1 MLHERFGF
9 QLPRIMHAEFGALVK
24 AEAEQLGEELSP
36 EQLMRLFAREYR
48 DVTEPYALTSH
59 TIEERGAGG
68 HSVVRFTGTILTHG
82 EQRIIS
88 GEGNGPIDAFFS
100 AIHKEHI
107 DGFRF
112 ASYHEHAIS
121 SGSDAKAVAYIE
133 LIYRGRSVFGV
144 GIESNVSIASI
155 KGVLSAVN
163 RALRNENMTNA

>member
-1 MLHERFGF
+1 MLQERFGF
-9 QLPRIMHAEFGALVK
+9 QLPRIMHAEFGAMVK
-24 AEAEQLGEELSP
+24 AEADQMGEELTP

-59 TIEERGAGG
+59 SIEERGADG
-68 HSVVRFTGTILTHG
+68 HSVVRFSGRIRSREG
-82 EQRIIS
+82 EHTIS

-163 RALRNENMTNA
+163 RALREENMANI